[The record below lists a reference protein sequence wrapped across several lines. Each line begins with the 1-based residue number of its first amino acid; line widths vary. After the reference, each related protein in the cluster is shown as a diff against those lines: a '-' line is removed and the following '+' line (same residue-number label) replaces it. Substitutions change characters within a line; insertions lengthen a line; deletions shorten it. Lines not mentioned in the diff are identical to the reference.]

1 MAHLNLEEFEDCITV
16 LVDGGAPEKLRDR
29 LCQLNAFH
37 SRRGLSTAKAISARL
52 YQLSSGLRREVPSTQ
67 AFQALWADFIGTRLT
82 EAAGEKLDELADKIN
97 ENLKCISELR
107 LKHNFRFVLHFVVQ
121 RDNYHEM
128 EDIILLGKKYNAY
141 RVWLNRI
148 TDWQT
153 YDNFAQR
160 DVVASA
166 HPDHDSFQKAFA
178 KIKTDD
184 HFVGYPTLG

>member
-97 ENLKCISELR
+97 ENLEESGEIKEGCREQLEKALVAYEDVLARKVGGLPARLDTLQKAYPDVAAILR
-107 LKHNFRFVLHFVVQ
+107 
-121 RDNYHEM
+121 
-128 EDIILLGKKYNAY
+128 
-141 RVWLNRI
+141 
-148 TDWQT
+148 
-153 YDNFAQR
+153 
-160 DVVASA
+160 ASA
-166 HPDHDSFQKAFA
+166 VPDVPIDAPEEGE
-178 KIKTDD
+178 DD
-184 HFVGYPTLG
+184 